1 MTGAELKRARL
12 RQGVAQRERAK
23 ELKLKDTTLNR
34 IENEHNDKAL
44 RKWTRILEA
53 YGYAIVSTEPQ
64 TKPENWNDYT
74 EQA

>member
-12 RQGVAQRERAK
+12 REGVTQAERAR
-23 ELKLKDTTLNR
+23 ELKISPPVLCK
-34 IENEHNDKAL
+34 IEKGKRDARL
-44 RKWTRILEA
+44 REFTRILEA
-53 YGYAIVSTEPQ
+53 YGFAIVSTEPQ